1 MRAATAAALLALGAG
16 ALTAAAAA
24 AAAAPED
31 ALPGA
36 PAPAPLLTGGKASSL
51 LPATVNG
58 FTMTVA
64 TELGDK
70 TFMIAAI
77 MAMRYNRLLVFS
89 GAAGALLV
97 MTVLS
102 VGIGVAL
109 PNLMPKQYTHYA
121 AAALFAYF
129 GVKLLNEAQGMPAD
143 AGGEHSELAEAEEE
157 LAAKLGTPSAA
168 AGGGGGGGSG
178 SDGGSAGDGSSS
190 HEAVDVEH
198 GDGGG
203 GEGTSGASSGGH
215 RSNGNGGSTPTLGPA
230 ASGGALVASV
240 SEDEVDPSAKSHGT
254 KRAVALALGNGSS
267 GSGEAAGS
275 FWASL
280 RKDWPILTQAFMI
293 TFLAEWGDRSQIAT
307 IAMAAAQH
315 PVGGALSGAAR
326 GSCSRALGCR
336 LTHAHTPPSPP
347 PPFLSPPCSRHGR
360 LCRPRWLHC
369 AGSDWRQAAGLSHQR
384 APGGALGRHSLSAL
398 CHSLCGGGPRRGRVG
413 RVGEGAR
420 RWQHGQWGACKP
432 P

>member
-77 MAMRYNRLLVFS
+77 MAMRYNRLLVFV

-129 GVKLLNEAQGMPAD
+129 GVKLLSEVQGMPAD

-157 LAAKLGTPSAA
+157 LAAKLGGGGAPSAA

-178 SDGGSAGDGSSS
+178 SDGGSGS

-198 GDGGG
+198 GEGAEGGSG
-203 GEGTSGASSGGH
+203 GSGGSAASSGGH
-215 RSNGNGGSTPTLGPA
+215 RSNGSGSGTPTLGPA
-230 ASGGALVASV
+230 ASSGALPASV

-254 KRAVALALGNGSS
+254 KRAVALALGNGS
-267 GSGEAAGS
+267 GGGGEAAGS

-315 PVGGALSGAAR
+315 PVGGAWPLPRHLPSHFCLS
-326 GSCSRALGCR
+326 
-336 LTHAHTPPSPP
+336 LTHSPTPPSLPP
-347 PPFLSPPCSRHGR
+347 PRSRHGR
-360 LCRPRWLHC
+360 LCGPRGLHC
-369 AGSDWRQAAGLSHQR
+369 PGSGWRQAAGLSHQR
-384 APGGALGRHSLSAL
+384 APGGALWRHPLPAL
-398 CHSLCGGGPRRGRVG
+398 CHTLCGGGPRRGRVKG
-413 RVGEGAR
+413 GGSLHTAAAATAP
-420 RWQHGQWGACKP
+420 QWS
-432 P
+432 

>member
-1 MRAATAAALLALGAG
+1 MRASTAVALALGAA

-24 AAAAPED
+24 AASAPHAED
-31 ALPGA
+31 AAAA
-36 PAPAPLLTGGKASSL
+36 PAPAAPLLSAQAASSL
-51 LPATVNG
+51 LPATING

-77 MAMRYNRLLVFS
+77 MAMRYNRLLVFV

-129 GVKLLNEAQGMPAD
+129 GVKLLNEVQGMPAD

-157 LAAKLGTPSAA
+157 LAAKLGGAPAAAAAAA
-168 AGGGGGGGSG
+168 AGAQG
-178 SDGGSAGDGSSS
+178 GDGSDSGSGS

-198 GDGGG
+198 GEGAEGGSSG
-203 GEGTSGASSGGH
+203 GAASSGGH
-215 RSNGNGGSTPTLGPA
+215 RSNGSGSGTPTLGPA
-230 ASGGALVASV
+230 ASSGALPASV

-254 KRAVALALGNGSS
+254 KRAVALALGNGS
-267 GSGEAAGS
+267 GGAGEAAGS

-315 PVGGALSGAAR
+315 PVGGA
-326 GSCSRALGCR
+326 CSRAR
-336 LTHAHTPPSPP
+336 LCASAPSPFPAHTYTHPHTYAHPSAPP
-347 PPFLSPPCSRHGR
+347 PQSPWAPLWATR
-360 LCRPRWLHC
+360 
-369 AGSDWRQAAGLSHQR
+369 AAL
-384 APGGALGRHSLSAL
+384 P
-398 CHSLCGGGPRRGRVG
+398 
-413 RVGEGAR
+413 
-420 RWQHGQWGACKP
+420 WQ
-432 P
+432 